1 MHHLLKLL
9 NETVLPAIWPS
20 STTTS
25 FKDLKRYAKAG
36 ERSSRLNVP
45 AGNHCPVRPPAPG

>member
-45 AGNHCPVRPPAPG
+45 DGSHCPVRPPAPG